1 MPTLAGHQRG
11 QLGVDIAGNDA
22 ACGYIDSHREETRT
36 LIRRV
41 QLFLCVCV
49 CACVEPGTPKH
60 LFQRFIGSK
69 TDTMKRQQPS
79 LCHRFFVFK

>member
-41 QLFLCVCV
+41 QLFLCVCARV
-49 CACVEPGTPKH
+49 LNPERQNTYFNVSLDPKPTP
-60 LFQRFIGSK
+60 
-69 TDTMKRQQPS
+69 
-79 LCHRFFVFK
+79 